1 MDDLSVFASGS
12 HCGVLS
18 RSALEEQTFLFT
30 YDASCA
36 DHHAVS
42 LTMPVL
48 PDQYDSV
55 GTIHPVFEMNLPEGQ
70 LRHRLELMF
79 SKAVPGFDTLSLLGL
94 TGKSQLGRLR
104 YAARGDGLE
113 EVPAES
119 VGMLLAYK
127 GSEDLFDD
135 LMARYAR
142 YSGISGMQPKVLVR
156 DLPGPLDRMTDRG
169 ATHIVKSFDP
179 REFPELAANEYFA
192 LKAAGYAGLPVARA
206 RLSDNRSLLVVE
218 RFDRAE
224 DGSYLG
230 FEDFCVLSGLRS
242 AGRYHGSYEDLARK
256 AAVFISPEHA
266 SQAMQQLFGM
276 IVLACAIRNG
286 DAHLKNFAILYDAPG
301 RNVRLAPAY
310 DLVSTTPYQPKDVLA
325 LSLNGDRRFPS
336 RKTLMQFS
344 RHACG
349 LTNRQGTA
357 IIERVLE
364 GVRRAAAEMTA
375 HGHAHPDFAD
385 AAARFAKTY
394 EEGIRSLAEALKP
407 ASRSV

>member
-1 MDDLSVFASGS
+1 MKNHALSVFASGS

-18 RSALEEQTFLFT
+18 RSAVEEQTFLFT
-30 YDASCA
+30 YDAACA
-36 DHHAVS
+36 GQYAVS
-42 LTMPVL
+42 LTMPVQ

-55 GTIHPVFEMNLPEGQ
+55 GTVHPIFEMNLPEGQ

-79 SKAVPGFDTLSLLGL
+79 SKTVPDFDALSLLEL
-94 TGKSQLGRLR
+94 TGRSQLGRLR
-104 YAARGDGLE
+104 YAAQGDGLE
-113 EVPAES
+113 DVPAES
-119 VGMLLAYK
+119 VGRLLAYK

-135 LMARYAR
+135 LMDRYAR

-169 ATHIVKSFDP
+169 ATHIVKSFNP

-192 LKAAGYAGLPVARA
+192 LKAAAHAGLPTATA
-206 RLSDNRSLLVVE
+206 SLSDNRSLLVVE
-218 RFDRAE
+218 RFDRTE

-242 AGRYHGSYEDLARK
+242 GGRYHGSYEELARK
-256 AAVFISPEHA
+256 AAIFVSPEHA
-266 SQAMQQLFGM
+266 RQAMEQLFGM

-301 RNVRLAPAY
+301 SNVRLAPVY
-310 DLVSTTPYQPKDVLA
+310 DQVSTTPYQPKDVLA

-336 RKTLMQFS
+336 RKSLMHFA

-349 LTNRQGTA
+349 LTNRQA
-357 IIERVLE
+357 AMIVRRVDQ
-364 GVRRAAAEMTA
+364 GVRQAMSDMAAYSN
-375 HGHAHPDFAD
+375 AHPRFKD
-385 AAARFAKTY
+385 AAGKFLATY
-394 EEGIRSLAEALKP
+394 EAGLRDLAE
-407 ASRSV
+407 

>member
-1 MDDLSVFASGS
+1 VDNRALSVFASGS

-30 YDASCA
+30 YDAACA
-36 DHHAVS
+36 DRHAVS

-79 SKAVPGFDTLSLLGL
+79 SKVVPGFDTLSLLGL
-94 TGKSQLGRLR
+94 TGRSQLGRLR
-104 YAARGDGLE
+104 YAAQGEGPE
-113 EVPAES
+113 VVPAES
-119 VGMLLAYK
+119 VDMLLAYK

-169 ATHIVKSFDP
+169 ATHIVKSFNP

-192 LKAAGYAGLPVARA
+192 LKAAEFSGLPVAAA
-206 RLSDNRSLLVVE
+206 RLSDKRSLLVVE
-218 RFDRAE
+218 RFDRAD

-242 AGRYHGSYEDLARK
+242 AGRYQGSYEELARK
-256 AAVFISPEHA
+256 VAVFVSPEHGR
-266 SQAMQQLFGM
+266 QAMEQLFGM

-325 LSLNGDRRFPS
+325 LALNGDRRFPS
-336 RKTLMQFS
+336 RKALMQFS
-344 RHACG
+344 RYACG
-349 LTNRQGTA
+349 LTNRIAVA
-357 IIERVLE
+357 IIERVVD
-364 GVRRAAAEMTA
+364 GVERAGAEMKA
-375 HGHAHPDFAD
+375 YSNAHPDFSD
-385 AAARFAKTY
+385 AAGRFGTTY
-394 EEGIRSLAEALKP
+394 EEGIRSLAD
-407 ASRSV
+407 

>member
-1 MDDLSVFASGS
+1 VKNPDLSVFAAGS
-12 HCGVLS
+12 HCGVLA
-18 RSALEEQTFLFT
+18 RSANEEQTYLFT
-30 YDASCA
+30 YDRGCA
-36 DHHAVS
+36 AGHAVS

-79 SKAVPGFDTLSLLGL
+79 SKVIPDFDTLSLLGL

-104 YAARGDGLE
+104 YAAQGDGLE

-119 VGMLLAYK
+119 VGTLLAYA
-127 GSEDLFDD
+127 GSEDLFDE
-135 LMARYAR
+135 LMERYAR

-169 ATHIVKSFDP
+169 ATHIVKSFNP

-192 LKAAGYAGLPVARA
+192 LKAAAHAGLPTATA
-206 RLSDNRSLLVVE
+206 RLSDNRRLLVVE

-242 AGRYHGSYEDLARK
+242 ADRYHGSYEDLAQK
-256 AAVFISPEHA
+256 VAIFVSPEHGR
-266 SQAMQQLFGM
+266 QAMEQLFGM

-301 RNVRLAPAY
+301 QNVRLAPAY

-325 LSLNGDRRFPS
+325 LSLNGDRQFPT
-336 RKTLMQFS
+336 RNVLMQFS

-349 LTNRQGTA
+349 LTKRQAGA
-357 IIERVLE
+357 IVERVME
-364 GVRRAAAEMTA
+364 GVRQTLVEMTA
-375 HGHAHPDFAD
+375 YAVAHQDFGD
-385 AAARFAKTY
+385 AAVRFATTY
-394 EEGIRSLAEALKP
+394 EEGLKVLAQGRS
-407 ASRSV
+407 

>member
-1 MDDLSVFASGS
+1 MENHALSVFVSGT
-12 HCGVLS
+12 HCGLLS
-18 RSALEEQTFLFT
+18 RSAIEEQTFLFT
-30 YDASCA
+30 YDSACA
-36 DHHAVS
+36 GQHAVS

-70 LRHRLELMF
+70 LRHRLELLF
-79 SKAVPGFDTLSLLGL
+79 SKVIPDFDTLSLLGL

-104 YAARGDGLE
+104 YAAQGEGLE

-119 VGMLLAYK
+119 VAMLLAYK
-127 GSEDLFDD
+127 GSEDLFDE
-135 LMARYAR
+135 LMERYAR

-156 DLPGPLDRMTDRG
+156 DQPGPLDRMTDCG
-169 ATHIVKSFDP
+169 ATHIVKSFNP
-179 REFPELAANEYFA
+179 REFPELAANEFFA
-192 LKAAGYAGLPVARA
+192 LKAAAHAGLPTAAA
-206 RLSDNRSLLVVE
+206 RLSDNRKLLVIE
-218 RFDRAE
+218 RFDRAD

-242 AGRYHGSYEDLARK
+242 AGRYHGSYEDLAQK
-256 AAVFISPEHA
+256 VAVFVSPEHGR
-266 SQAMQQLFGM
+266 QAMEQLFGM

-325 LSLNGDRRFPS
+325 LSLNGDRQFPT
-336 RKTLMQFS
+336 RKSLMQFS

-349 LTNRQGTA
+349 LSNRRAMA
-357 IIERVLE
+357 IVERVVE
-364 GVRRAAAEMTA
+364 GVRKALVEMTA
-375 HGHAHPDFAD
+375 YGLAQPDFGD
-385 AAARFAKTY
+385 AAARFAMTY
-394 EEGIRSLAEALKP
+394 EDGLAALTEGS
-407 ASRSV
+407 S

>member
-1 MDDLSVFASGS
+1 VEKHALSVYASGG

-18 RSALEEQTFLFT
+18 RSAVEEQTFLFT
-30 YDASCA
+30 YDRDCA
-36 DHHAVS
+36 DHRAVS

-79 SKAVPGFDTLSLLGL
+79 SKVIPDFDTLSLLGL

-104 YAARGDGLE
+104 YAAQGDGLE
-113 EVPAES
+113 EMPAES
-119 VGMLLAYK
+119 VGALLAYA

-135 LMARYAR
+135 LMERYAR

-169 ATHIVKSFDP
+169 ATHIVKSFNP

-192 LKAAGYAGLPVARA
+192 LKAAAHAGLPTAAA
-206 RLSDNRSLLVVE
+206 RLSDNRRLLVVE
-218 RFDRAE
+218 RFDRAD
-224 DGSYLG
+224 DGTYLG

-242 AGRYHGSYEDLARK
+242 AGRYHGSYEDLAQK
-256 AAVFISPEHA
+256 VAVFVSPEHA
-266 SQAMQQLFGM
+266 RQAMEQLFGM

-325 LSLNGDRRFPS
+325 LSLNGDRQFPS
-336 RKTLMQFS
+336 RKVLMQFS

-349 LTNRQGTA
+349 LTNRQAAA
-357 IIERVLE
+357 IVERVME
-364 GVRRAAAEMTA
+364 GVRRASAEMTA
-375 HGHAHPDFAD
+375 YGDAHPDFGD

-394 EEGIRSLAEALKP
+394 EEGLKVL
-407 ASRSV
+407 SQGSQ

>member
-1 MDDLSVFASGS
+1 VEKYALSVFLSGG

-18 RSALEEQTFLFT
+18 RSAVEEQTFLFT
-30 YDASCA
+30 YDKDCA

-42 LTMPVL
+42 LTMPVQ
-48 PDQYDSV
+48 PDQYDFV

-79 SKAVPGFDTLSLLGL
+79 SKVIPDFDTLSLLGL

-104 YAARGDGLE
+104 HATQGDGLE

-119 VGMLLAYK
+119 VGTLLAYA

-135 LMARYAR
+135 LMERYAR

-169 ATHIVKSFDP
+169 ATHIVKSFNP

-192 LKAAGYAGLPVARA
+192 LKAAAHAGLPTAA
-206 RLSDNRSLLVVE
+206 AKLSDNRRLLVVE
-218 RFDRAE
+218 RFDRAD

-242 AGRYHGSYEDLARK
+242 AGRYHGSYEDLAQK
-256 AAVFISPEHA
+256 ATIFVSPEHGR
-266 SQAMQQLFGM
+266 QAMEQLFGM

-301 RNVRLAPAY
+301 QNVRLAPAY

-325 LSLNGDRRFPS
+325 LSLNGDRQFPTRTS
-336 RKTLMQFS
+336 LMQFS

-349 LTNRQGTA
+349 LTNRQAAA
-357 IIERVLE
+357 IMERVVD
-364 GVRRAAAEMTA
+364 GVRKASAEMTA
-375 HGHAHPDFAD
+375 YGDTHPDFGM

-394 EEGIRSLAEALKP
+394 EEGLGVLAAGRS
-407 ASRSV
+407 

>member
-1 MDDLSVFASGS
+1 VDNRALSVFASGS
-12 HCGVLS
+12 HCGLLS
-18 RSALEEQTFLFT
+18 RSVVEEQTFLFT
-30 YDASCA
+30 YDRACA

-55 GTIHPVFEMNLPEGQ
+55 GTMHPVFEMNLPEGQ
-70 LRHRLELMF
+70 LRRRLELMF
-79 SKAVPGFDTLSLLGL
+79 SKVIPDFDALSLLAL
-94 TGKSQLGRLR
+94 TGRSQLGRLR
-104 YAARGDGLE
+104 YAAQGESPE

-119 VGMLLAYK
+119 VGTLLAYK

-135 LMARYAR
+135 LMERYAR

-192 LKAAGYAGLPVARA
+192 LKAAAYAGLPTAAA
-206 RLSDNRSLLVVE
+206 RLSDNRKLLVVE
-218 RFDRAE
+218 RFDRAA
-224 DGSYLG
+224 DGSYAG

-242 AGRYHGSYEDLARK
+242 AGRYHGSYEDLAQK
-256 AAVFISPEHA
+256 VAVFVSPEHGR
-266 SQAMQQLFGM
+266 QAMEQLFGM
-276 IVLACAIRNG
+276 IVLACVIRNG

-325 LSLNGDRRFPS
+325 LSLNGDRQFPS
-336 RKTLMQFS
+336 RKVLMQFS

-349 LTNRQGTA
+349 LSNRRATA
-357 IIERVLE
+357 IVGRVVE
-364 GVRRAAAEMTA
+364 GVRKALVEMTA
-375 HGHAHPDFAD
+375 FGLAQPDFSD

-394 EEGIRSLAEALKP
+394 EEGLEVLAEGGSQP
-407 ASRSV
+407 T

>member
-1 MDDLSVFASGS
+1 MDDRALSVFAAGS

-18 RSALEEQTFLFT
+18 RSAVEEQTFLFG
-30 YDASCA
+30 YDAGCA

-79 SKAVPGFDTLSLLGL
+79 SKVIPDFDTLSLLGL

-104 YAARGDGLE
+104 YAARGEGLE
-113 EVPAES
+113 DVPAES

-142 YSGISGMQPKVLVR
+142 YSGISGMQPKVLLR
-156 DLPGPLDRMTDRG
+156 DLPGPLDRMSDRG
-169 ATHIVKSFDP
+169 ATHIVKSFNP

-192 LKAAGYAGLPVARA
+192 LKAAAYAGLPVAAA

-218 RFDRAE
+218 RFDRAG

-256 AAVFISPEHA
+256 VAVFMSPEHGR
-266 SQAMQQLFGM
+266 QAMEQLFGM
-276 IVLACAIRNG
+276 IVHACAIRNG

-301 RNVRLAPAY
+301 RNVRLAPGY

-325 LSLNGDRRFPS
+325 LALNGDRQFPS
-336 RKTLMQFS
+336 RKVLMHFG

-349 LTNRQGTA
+349 LTNRGAAA
-357 IIERVLE
+357 IVERVVG
-364 GVRRAAAEMTA
+364 GVRRAGAEMA
-375 HGHAHPDFAD
+375 VYGQAHPDFD
-385 AAARFAKTY
+385 EAAGRFLKTY
-394 EEGIRSLAEALKP
+394 QQGMQSLA
-407 ASRSV
+407 S